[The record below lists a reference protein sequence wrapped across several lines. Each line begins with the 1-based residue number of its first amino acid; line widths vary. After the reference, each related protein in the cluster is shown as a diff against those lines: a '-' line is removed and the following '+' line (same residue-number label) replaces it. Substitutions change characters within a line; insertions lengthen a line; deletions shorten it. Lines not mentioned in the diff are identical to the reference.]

1 MADDDIPITDPNFYS
16 SESLC
21 PDSLIEYIF
30 RPVDQSSETIPLLQQ
45 RITIM
50 REVGFVLCNS
60 FGGSFQGFIDEFHRR
75 YNGEGTALELVQM
88 VTDMFPSFRDEV
100 YYEGQKICLWKRAQ
114 ILVAET
120 WAAFFPAS
128 PSSTHPIFPGA
139 CGPQIHKLTMFA
151 DYRVPQILHHLRIL
165 NYPPHLVRMLHA
177 RTYLQY
183 GCKEE
188 LSLRSAS
195 IIAVERLRDE
205 ILKLKTEEIGA
216 EDGQRELNSV
226 LIDFFLWDPSNEEYL
241 VLNVGIPGVF
251 GRDHH

>member
-50 REVGFVLCNS
+50 REVGFVLCNVSFEVCRVPALNNLVFQS

-100 YYEGQKICLWKRAQ
+100 YYEGQKSAELRIPKSH
-114 ILVAET
+114 VADHHGDLFSLSLPLHT
-120 WAAFFPAS
+120 
-128 PSSTHPIFPGA
+128 PSSQARVDLKYTSLPCSPIIAF
-139 CGPQIHKLTMFA
+139 
-151 DYRVPQILHHLRIL
+151 
-165 NYPPHLVRMLHA
+165 
-177 RTYLQY
+177 
-183 GCKEE
+183 
-188 LSLRSAS
+188 LRSCIICAS
-195 IIAVERLRDE
+195 STIPRIWYACFM
-205 ILKLKTEEIGA
+205 
-216 EDGQRELNSV
+216 REHTCSTAARR
-226 LIDFFLWDPSNEEYL
+226 S
-241 VLNVGIPGVF
+241 
-251 GRDHH
+251 

>member
-50 REVGFVLCNS
+50 REVGFVLCNVSFQVCRVPALNNLVFQS

-100 YYEGQKICLWKRAQ
+100 YYEGQKSAELRIPKSHVADHHGDLFSLSLETCSNISCRNLGS
-114 ILVAET
+114 ILPGITFLYTPHLPRRVWTSNTQAYHVRRLSRSSDL
-120 WAAFFPAS
+120 ASSAHPQLSPAS
-128 PSSTHPIFPGA
+128 GTHA
-139 CGPQIHKLTMFA
+139 SCEN
-151 DYRVPQILHHLRIL
+151 ILA
-165 NYPPHLVRMLHA
+165 VR
-177 RTYLQY
+177 LQ
-183 GCKEE
+183 G
-188 LSLRSAS
+188 
-195 IIAVERLRDE
+195 
-205 ILKLKTEEIGA
+205 GA
-216 EDGQRELNSV
+216 ESALCEHYCRRET
-226 LIDFFLWDPSNEEYL
+226 E
-241 VLNVGIPGVF
+241 
-251 GRDHH
+251 GRNFEAQD